1 MGNNGVLKG
10 MLIALAAVYVLSPL
24 DLAPGV
30 VDDLLVVLLSYAAN
44 KSRSSSNALASGADG
59 RYPAAL
65 MQYKN
70 N

>member
-10 MLIALAAVYVLSPL
+10 MLIALAAIYVLSPL

-44 KSRSSSNALASGADG
+44 KSRSSSNALPPERTEDTLQ
-59 RYPAAL
+59 R
-65 MQYKN
+65 
-70 N
+70 